1 MPQEIIRPECPGSN
15 TDSTSLAIPLVVQL
29 LKGAYNLRPPLPRY
43 SSMWDV
49 GAVLSFIESKGTN
62 NNLTLKDLSQKLGML
77 LALTAIER
85 VSEVIAHDLRY
96 RHYSQDGVMFHLPE
110 LTNKSKVGSTLK
122 SSFHASFPSNPKL
135 CVIECLREYEKRTSG
150 FRPKD
155 PSMPNRLLLSH
166 IKPHKP
172 ISLATLGRWLK
183 DIISRAGIDTDIFK
197 AHSVRGAAATSS
209 FNIGIPLQDILK
221 LVDWSTDSTF
231 RRFYYK
237 PTNQPLVA
245 RSLRVGSHNSQ

>member
-1 MPQEIIRPECPGSN
+1 MHLPRTGNGEGICLPSICSSGQMPQETIRPECPGSS

-29 LKGAYNLRPPLPRY
+29 LKGAYNLRPLLPRY

-110 LTNKSKVGSTLK
+110 LTKKSKVGSTLK

-135 CVIECLREYEKRTSG
+135 CVIECLREYEKRTLG

-172 ISLATLGRWLK
+172 ISFAILGR
-183 DIISRAGIDTDIFK
+183 
-197 AHSVRGAAATSS
+197 
-209 FNIGIPLQDILK
+209 
-221 LVDWSTDSTF
+221 
-231 RRFYYK
+231 
-237 PTNQPLVA
+237 
-245 RSLRVGSHNSQ
+245 